1 MHNVM
6 TSNLS
11 KKEIADQIQALTIL
25 VVDDNQYMRKTVRN
39 LLVNCGI
46 KDIYEAND
54 GIAAL
59 DAIRSI
65 APDVV
70 ILDWEM
76 PLLSG
81 AELVRIIRS
90 PGVFPMP
97 DVPIIMLSGH
107 GERWRVVEAVRL
119 GVHEYLVKPVSA
131 KAIYDRL
138 ISIVMQPRPV
148 VQLGDYYGPEPR
160 KMMTEPLDDAPIV
173 EDPARVAS
181 SEVAEDPAPVVPSEI
196 AEDAAHVVQA
206 ETAESVQ

>member
-1 MHNVM
+1 MLMLRCRGPCVWSQAAGPAAM
-6 TSNLS
+6 SVWCAMSSSLS
-11 KKEIADQIQALTIL
+11 KKEIADLIQSLLVL
-25 VVDDNQYMRKTVRN
+25 VVDDNQYMRKLIRN
-39 LLVNCGI
+39 LLVNCGV
-46 KDIYEAND
+46 KDIYEAAD

-59 DAIRSI
+59 DSIRTF

-81 AELVRIIRS
+81 AELVRIVRS

-131 KAIYDRL
+131 KVLYDRL
-138 ISIVMQPRPV
+138 VSILMQPRPV

-160 KMMTEPLDDAPIV
+160 KLISEPEDDEAL
-173 EDPARVAS
+173 AKS
-181 SEVAEDPAPVVPSEI
+181 
-196 AEDAAHVVQA
+196 VVQA
-206 ETAESVQ
+206 LVH

>member
-1 MHNVM
+1 M
-6 TSNLS
+6 TETPS
-11 KKEIADQIQALTIL
+11 KKQIADQIQSLAVL
-25 VVDDNQYMRKTVRN
+25 VVDDNQYMRKMIRN

-81 AELVRIIRS
+81 AELVRIVRS

-119 GVHEYLVKPVSA
+119 GVHEYLIKPVSA
-131 KAIYDRL
+131 KALYDRL
-138 ISIVMQPRPV
+138 VSIMMQPRPV

-160 KMMTEPLDDAPIV
+160 KLMSESLDDAPII
-173 EDPARVAS
+173 ETPSVAMI
-181 SEVAEDPAPVVPSEI
+181 D
-196 AEDAAHVVQA
+196 
-206 ETAESVQ
+206 

>member
-1 MHNVM
+1 METASSV
-6 TSNLS
+6 S
-11 KKEIADQIQALTIL
+11 KAEIAEQIRSLTIL
-25 VVDDNQYMRKTVRN
+25 VVDDSQYMRKVIRT
-39 LLVNCGI
+39 LLVNCGV

-59 DAIRSI
+59 DAIRSL

-81 AELVRIIRS
+81 AELVRIVRS

-119 GVHEYLVKPVSA
+119 GVHEYLIKPVSA
-131 KAIYDRL
+131 KALYDRL
-138 ISIVMQPRPV
+138 VSIMMEPRPV

-160 KMMTEPLDDAPIV
+160 KLATESLDDVPMVEAP
-173 EDPARVAS
+173 ALT
-181 SEVAEDPAPVVPSEI
+181 PVN
-196 AEDAAHVVQA
+196 
-206 ETAESVQ
+206 